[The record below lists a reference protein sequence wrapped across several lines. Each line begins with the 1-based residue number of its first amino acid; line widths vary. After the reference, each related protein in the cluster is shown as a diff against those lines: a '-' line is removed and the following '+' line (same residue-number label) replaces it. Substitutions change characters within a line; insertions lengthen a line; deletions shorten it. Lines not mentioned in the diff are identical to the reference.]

1 MGDNIANQNNLSFG
15 PYGTIQLSDGAGL
28 FTGTDVINVNTLTGI
43 LYATQF
49 VGDGGLLSN
58 IQGGGGGSGNVG
70 YGNPGEVAY
79 YTGNYNVE
87 GLSEITVDSGTG
99 LINIHS
105 NSHATNV
112 TLKSVIFDVSANVDS
127 NTNIDYYPTLQAVCD
142 TGNTYTGA
150 LTANAFLGPVREV
163 ATGTLNCALGSVF
176 HLSDPPSTLAVSLQN
191 VGTSA
196 RTITLIVDSS
206 GPFSLSGFTGRT
218 EAPLTGQAPTTLFEF
233 SAFSGR
239 VLARAPK
246 YFS

>member
-28 FTGTDVINVNTLTGI
+28 FTGTDVINVNTLNGV

-58 IQGGGGGSGNVG
+58 IQGGGGGGVG
-70 YGNPGEVAY
+70 YGHPGEVAY

-112 TLKSVIFDVSANVDS
+112 TLSSLVFDVSSVDPGA
-127 NTNIDYYPTLQAVCD
+127 TQYYPTLQAVCE
-142 TGNTYTGA
+142 TGNVYTGA
-150 LTANAFLGPVREV
+150 LTANAFSEPVIEV

-176 HLSDPPSTLAVSLQN
+176 HLSGPPSTLAVSLQN
-191 VGTSA
+191 VGSA
-196 RTITLIVDSS
+196 FRTISLIVDST
-206 GPFSLSGFTGRT
+206 GPFSLSGFSGRI
-218 EAPLTGQAPTTLFEF
+218 EAPLTGQAPTTICEF

-239 VLARAPK
+239 VIARAPK